1 MYTYERT
8 LLQPGALQIYK
19 HGRQRMIIVFGKIK
33 SQAKKTVMRSYKY
46 FFVLIFLY
54 EIFSSLAIRI
64 FDFCFS
70 TDSSPFIAVILIALL
85 VTVKFVLL
93 PVTVV
98 IFFRTGICISD
109 GKAVSVNDTVRFLTG
124 NKVLKIITVNFAPIL
139 VNLSYSL
146 LRCFK
151 AAFNSS
157 MLYYVIASAL
167 LITEYYTEYKFFICN
182 YNLARLSSGTK
193 EIITFSLG
201 TMKHKLSDYIKYELS
216 FILWYL
222 IILIVEFIGLYFLNL
237 INIDAMQLRF
247 ITSSAFGVMFF
258 FLPYKLFSNLLYAE
272 YLTNNTNNELI
283 H

>member
-1 MYTYERT
+1 MFE
-8 LLQPGALQIYK
+8 
-19 HGRQRMIIVFGKIK
+19 KIK
-33 SQAKKTVMRSYKY
+33 SQAKITVMRNYKY
-46 FFVLIFLY
+46 FFWLIFLY
-54 EIFSSLAIRI
+54 EILSSLIIRI
-64 FDFCFS
+64 FGFRFS
-70 TDSSPFIAVILIALL
+70 TDYSPFIAVIIIALL
-85 VTVKFVLL
+85 VVVKFVLL
-93 PVTVV
+93 PVIVV
-98 IFFRTGICISD
+98 IFFRTGICILER
-109 GKAVSVNDTVRFLTG
+109 KTISVNDTVRFLTG
-124 NKVLKIITVNFAPIL
+124 NKVLRIMAVNFVPTL
-139 VNLSYSL
+139 VNLSCSL